1 MTKKVLEKVK
11 INELLFYTLAI
22 KVVFPRS
29 ENFICSWHVQQNL
42 KKKFCFLNR
51 GNDPKK
57 KTLYREIINLPFS
70 NYPEVFEGSIS
81 SIIKSKYIS
90 KELKKYLE
98 NKMQQKQLFV
108 KGYLKSHFCCGMCTT
123 SRLESKHRVMKRYLN
138 SGKRLTEL
146 FQVMKELED
155 KELNKLKNEIEF
167 KNVKERSKIESSDL
181 INYFNEI
188 YSGYAM
194 ERLKDNSIDS
204 VNYKIKK
211 VNQNQWYFIFI

>member
-81 SIIKSKYIS
+81 SIINP
-90 KELKKYLE
+90 LTGKK
-98 NKMQQKQLFV
+98 
-108 KGYLKSHFCCGMCTT
+108 T
-123 SRLESKHRVMKRYLN
+123 
-138 SGKRLTEL
+138 
-146 FQVMKELED
+146 
-155 KELNKLKNEIEF
+155 I
-167 KNVKERSKIESSDL
+167 
-181 INYFNEI
+181 
-188 YSGYAM
+188 
-194 ERLKDNSIDS
+194 
-204 VNYKIKK
+204 
-211 VNQNQWYFIFI
+211 